1 MKFKPPSIRARLTAW
16 YAAVLLFI
24 LACLSAGV
32 YFFVDASLERTIR
45 TQLDRDI
52 DTVATVVASSPH
64 GKGPNGHLPGDIL
77 FAVRENERVVY
88 HSDAWCR
95 TKCLHGA
102 EIEPVDS
109 VGVWRS
115 PEGTDY
121 RIRAASL
128 WINGRDLKVTAAE
141 DTAFLKGTMR
151 SLLAVLLLSF
161 PCAALL
167 SVAGGVFLAGRA
179 LSPISAMASKAREIT
194 AESLSQRLPVGNPD
208 DELGRMATVFNDTLA
223 RLEGSFERLRAFV
236 ANTSHE
242 LRTPLTA
249 IRSVGEVALGRPLD
263 AESARDVIGSM
274 LEEVG
279 RLTRMVECLLDLARA
294 EPGGMTP
301 REDVDLAAMAAS
313 VVDLVRVLAEEKGQ
327 EISLD
332 VRAPATVRGDL
343 ATLRQALTNLLDNAI
358 RYTPEQGHIRLSVGR
373 GPGGVP
379 VVEVEDNGPGIAAE
393 DRERIFDRFYRAK
406 NGLDTKT
413 KGTGLGLAIARNA
426 VEANGGRLEYA
437 TAGGGGSRF
446 RMTFSPCSEKRRLA
460 DGAAV

>member
-1 MKFKPPSIRARLTAW
+1 MRFVRTGIRARLTLW

-32 YFFVDASLERTIR
+32 YVFVRASLERTLR

-52 DTVATVVASSPH
+52 DTVATVLAASPRGQ
-64 GKGPNGHLPGDIL
+64 GKNGHLPGDVL
-77 FAVRENERVVY
+77 FAVRENQRLVY

-95 TKCLHGA
+95 TRCLHG
-102 EIEPVDS
+102 IDVEPIDS
-109 VGVWRS
+109 TGVWRS
-115 PEGTDY
+115 PEGADY
-121 RIRAASL
+121 RLRTASL

-141 DTAFLKGTMR
+141 STRFVENTLQ

-167 SVAGGVFLAGRA
+167 SVAGGYFLAGRA

-223 RLEGSFERLRAFV
+223 RLEDSFERLRAFV
-236 ANTSHE
+236 ANASHE

-249 IRSVGEVALGRPLD
+249 IRSVGEVALRRPLD
-263 AESARDVIGSM
+263 AASARDVIGSM

-279 RLTRMVECLLDLARA
+279 RLTRMVECLLGLARA
-294 EPGGMTP
+294 EPGGMP
-301 REDVDLAAMAAS
+301 SREDVDLAAMAVS

-327 EISLD
+327 EVSID
-332 VRAPATVRGDL
+332 VRTPATVRGDL

-358 RYTPEQGHIRLSVGR
+358 RYTPAHGRIKLSVGP
-373 GPGGVP
+373 GPGGKP
-379 VVEVEDNGPGIAAE
+379 MVEVEDDGPGIVPE
-393 DRERIFDRFYRAK
+393 DRERIFDRFYRAS
-406 NGLDTKT
+406 NGQGGKAE
-413 KGTGLGLAIARNA
+413 GTGLGLAIARSA
-426 VEANGGRLEYA
+426 VEANGGRLEYESA
-437 TAGGGGSRF
+437 AEGGSRF
-446 RMTFSPCSEKRRLA
+446 RMSF
-460 DGAAV
+460 AAWT